1 LTYVPVL
8 AGLTTAFCWGT
19 ADFLSRRQSEQVGNY
34 PTVVYSHLVT
44 LLFLVALL
52 PAFSPRFNPPVL
64 PMLALVVAGGLNFI
78 AFLFLYRAFHR
89 GVVSVVAP
97 VAYTYPAVT
106 TILSIAVLGTVLGSS
121 QTLAIGGIIVGVVLL
136 STRFSD
142 LRAYMGGKGVAN
154 LTKGIGPAIGSS
166 VFFGAV
172 YIGVGYAAP
181 YVNIVFPA
189 LVLRVVGTAAGFLLA
204 PLFHQ
209 SLRPSRL
216 FLSNT
221 VIIMGVLEAVG
232 FLVFTYGISIPG
244 GSLPVVA
251 AISGMGGAVA
261 ASYGLALLKERIELN
276 QTAGIVL
283 SLVGVFTLLY
293 LGS

>member
-1 LTYVPVL
+1 LTYLPVL
-8 AGLTTAFCWGT
+8 AGLITAFCWGT
-19 ADFLSRRQSEQVGNY
+19 ADFMSRGQSERVGNY
-34 PTVVYSHLVT
+34 ATVVYSHLVT
-44 LLFLVALL
+44 LLALLALL
-52 PAFSPRFNPPVL
+52 PAFSPALNPPLL
-64 PMLALVVAGGLNFI
+64 PILALFVAGGLNFI
-78 AFLFLYRAFHR
+78 AFLFLYRAFHK

-106 TILSIAVLGTVLGSS
+106 TILSIVVLGTVLGPSKA
-121 QTLAIGGIIVGVVLL
+121 LAIGGIIVGVVLL
-136 STRFSD
+136 STRFSE
-142 LRAYMGGKGVAN
+142 LRAYFGGRGAAN

-166 VFFGAV
+166 IFFGAV

-181 YVNIVFPA
+181 YVSLVFPA
-189 LVLRVVGTAAGFLLA
+189 LILRIVGTLAGFLLA

-209 SLRPSRL
+209 SLRPSRV

-221 VIIMGVLEAVG
+221 VIVMGLLEAAG
-232 FLVFTYGISIPG
+232 FLVFTYGISTPG

-261 ASYGLALLKERIELN
+261 ASYGLALLKERIEWN
-276 QTAGIVL
+276 QMVGVIL
-283 SLVGVFTLLY
+283 SILGVFTLLY